1 MRKPIFIGIANYIFP
16 GLGYVLLGKR
26 TKFGYLM
33 MLGCAVQI
41 IQLCIDPL
49 PPYYIVYGSS
59 PFSVALGILA
69 LFTVLVAFAYDAYT
83 LAKNSS
89 GEH

>member
-1 MRKPIFIGIANYIFP
+1 MRKPTVVAIANCFFP

-26 TKFGYLM
+26 AKFGWLLM
-33 MLGCAVQI
+33 FACGIQI
-41 IQLCIDPL
+41 FQLCFDPL
-49 PPYYIVYGSS
+49 PPYYVVYGSS

-69 LFTVLVAFAYDAYT
+69 LVTGLSAFAYDAYT

-89 GEH
+89 REV